1 VKAGRRTAQELRQAV
16 DCLPER
22 TREAMLEGIGEN
34 EIIVGA
40 YTDRDGRVCPMLAA
54 HRYGGRTNLA
64 SFARAWDRYTGARR
78 PRPASERE
86 VRTLSAMLEA
96 SLYYADDAELATAAA
111 DHRESLERN
120 ATARRAERGRRRR
133 PTGETSRLGEL
144 RNRPGWSWLRVFRR
158 YDDYQAALAQI
169 ESEERAAAA
178 PAEERELV

>member
-1 VKAGRRTAQELRQAV
+1 MKAGRRTAQDLRQAV
-16 DCLPER
+16 DCLPAR
-22 TREAMLEGIGEN
+22 TREAMLEGIGKN

-54 HRYGGRTNLA
+54 HRHGGRTNLA

-78 PRPASERE
+78 PRPATERE
-86 VRTLSAMLEA
+86 MRTLRAMLEA
-96 SLYYADDAELATAAA
+96 SLYYDDQPELATAAVE
-111 DHRESLERN
+111 HRESVERN
-120 ATARRAERGRRRR
+120 AKARRAERGRRRR

-169 ESEERAAAA
+169 ESEDRAARH
-178 PAEERELV
+178 AEEREKV